1 MDNVCK
7 RGVSSAT
14 LKLWWSQQFGLSLS
28 ACSTRD
34 EQRGGRFWKVTFCLD
49 VMEQNNIYCIYI
61 YIYIYKNSRM
71 KQLSW
76 YHNDGNRVACSG
88 MIFSYFLEK
97 NISTKPL
104 HCLNFFSAK
113 SRHLVWPTCRK
124 KTENRKWCHR
134 EDTPQHTC
142 LEVSSI
148 PSKTLISCFR
158 CVWLGLELNSAGT
171 PALQDRTWW
180 PLV

>member
-1 MDNVCK
+1 MMVSAVRVELVSLFHQRRTE
-7 RGVSSAT
+7 RGEVLESD
-14 LKLWWSQQFGLSLS
+14 FLSW
-28 ACSTRD
+28 CDGT
-34 EQRGGRFWKVTFCLD
+34 EQYIL
-49 VMEQNNIYCIYI
+49 YIYI
-61 YIYIYKNSRM
+61 YIYINSRM